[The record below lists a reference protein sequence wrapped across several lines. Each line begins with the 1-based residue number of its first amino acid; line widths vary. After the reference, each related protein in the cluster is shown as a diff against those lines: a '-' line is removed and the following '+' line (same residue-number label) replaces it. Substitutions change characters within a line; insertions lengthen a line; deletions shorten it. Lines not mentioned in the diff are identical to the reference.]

1 MTRAEEKALEI
12 FPVKKVPNY
21 GLTCNAYSE
30 RDANL
35 DKRALFCMGYEQ
47 AEKDLGWHSVD
58 ECLPEIDEE
67 VIVLTNVIHGK
78 EISSARYICYGHIVN
93 KKYCVDYDGWNIPG
107 VKYWMKCPKL

>member
-12 FPVKKVPNY
+12 FPVKRVPNY

-47 AEKDLGWHSVD
+47 AEKDIASIIADLFGYPCNYS
-58 ECLPEIDEE
+58 PIDEE
-67 VIVLTNVIHGK
+67 MVLTGNCEELCGSDK
-78 EISSARYICYGHIVN
+78 ETAAKCWQRYFDLKR
-93 KKYCVDYDGWNIPG
+93 KK
-107 VKYWMKCPKL
+107 